1 MLALGLFLIFLSSLL
16 GEFSDSVGKKQ
27 ISLGKENLYFLG
39 FINYFWAALFFLV
52 IGLVRDSFVF
62 SLASL
67 PTLLPRLVLEVAQA
81 QVGLMALVR
90 ADRST
95 FSFLR
100 ILTIPLLLI
109 VDLWLGYRLSLPQLL
124 GLGIIT
130 IGIIFVSRGLSWRGS
145 GYALFTAINAVATIS
160 LYKYDITHFNSV
172 EAEQGI
178 VTLVLLLYFLTIV
191 LVTRPRDLLALKQP
205 LFLGQ
210 YFSIGAGTYLA
221 SLAYNFAPASIIT
234 GAKRAFDILTAIFA
248 GHFYFKEKHFMFK
261 LLALG
266 LIVIGLGFMFFAT

>member
-1 MLALGLFLIFLSSLL
+1 MLLLGLFLIFLSSLL

-39 FINYFWAALFFLV
+39 FINFFWAALFFLV

-67 PTLLPRLVLEVAQA
+67 PTLLPRLVLEIAQA

-100 ILTIPLLLI
+100 VLTIPLLLLI
-109 VDLWLGYRLSLPQLL
+109 DLFLGYHLSLAQLL
-124 GLGIIT
+124 GLGVIT
-130 IGIIFVSRGLSWRGS
+130 IGIILVSRGLSWRGS
-145 GYALFTAINAVATIS
+145 GYALFTAVNAVITIS

-178 VTLVLLLYFLTIV
+178 VTVVLLLYFLIIV
-191 LVTRPRDLLALKQP
+191 LLTRPRDLLALKQP

-210 YFSIGAGTYLA
+210 YFSVGAGTYLA
-221 SLAYNFAPASIIT
+221 SLAYNFAPASIVT
-234 GAKRAFDILTAIFA
+234 GAKRAFDLLTAVFS
-248 GHFYFKEKHFMFK
+248 GHFYFKERRFTFK

-266 LIVIGLGFMFFAT
+266 FIAIGIILMFLSA